1 MNTSAED
8 RLLRLIK
15 NNKSI
20 TEDSN
25 LSNQHLVKNNNLI
38 KNFSLDLVAFNKFLT
53 YILLVFIV
61 LFLCNLIFTKPQSI
75 DFAKQKSNPKSLVL
89 ESKEIPEFN
98 YYLTSF
104 NKNIF
109 SDTSNTGEN
118 YYRDINTIDD
128 IDPADILK
136 DINLLGIVSG
146 EKPQAIIEDKKTQK
160 TYFLN
165 KGDSF
170 GQVKVLEI
178 KEGKVLLDY
187 RGKNFDLF
195 L

>member
-15 NNKSI
+15 NNKNI

-38 KNFSLDLVAFNKFLT
+38 KKFSLNLVAFNRFLT

-61 LFLCNLIFTKPQSI
+61 LFLCNLIFTKPRSI
-75 DFAKQKSNPKSLVL
+75 DFAKQKSNSKNLVL
-89 ESKEIPEFN
+89 EDKETPEFN

-109 SDTSNTGEN
+109 SDTSSTGEN
-118 YYRDINTIDD
+118 YYRDINTIGD